1 MLGNI
6 IHNGSGGYINVFCHS
21 KSEVSM
27 LKCNHYSKGESM
39 ISIAKR
45 ALEPR
50 WFGFI
55 DTIEKTI
62 FGRNAVIKL

>member
-1 MLGNI
+1 
-6 IHNGSGGYINVFCHS
+6 
-21 KSEVSM
+21 M